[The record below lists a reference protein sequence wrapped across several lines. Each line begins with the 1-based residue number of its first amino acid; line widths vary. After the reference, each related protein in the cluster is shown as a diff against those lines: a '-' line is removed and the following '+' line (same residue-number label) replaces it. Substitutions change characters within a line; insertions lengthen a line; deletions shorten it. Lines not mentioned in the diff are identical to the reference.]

1 MSEIRLDQVLARVA
15 VSRRYRHVAADVVER
30 LATEEI
36 PKSRNLADAEKR
48 TKRRLHQI
56 FGAYTGQPDYAAKL
70 RLLAD
75 ALASGD
81 DAAVRDVCRAAMGG
95 HVSTRE
101 RLPFLDGF
109 YRDVFAVTGVPSVI
123 CDIACGLNPL
133 AAPWMKLPTGARYIG
148 YDIDEQL
155 VGFVAGA
162 LDLFGIDARVTVQDI
177 VTAAPSETCDV
188 AMLLKSVPCLDQQDR
203 ATAARVLATVR
214 ARWYVVSF
222 PNQSIGGRTKG
233 MARTYRER
241 FSALLDELGWQSRT
255 IHERDMASELVFII
269 DGEGGS
275 A

>member
-1 MSEIRLDQVLARVA
+1 MSEIQLDQVLARVA
-15 VSRRYRHVAADVVER
+15 ISRRYRHVASDVVER
-30 LATEEI
+30 LAVEEI

-70 RLLAD
+70 RSLAD

-81 DAAVRDVCRAAMGG
+81 DAAVRDVCRAAMAG

-101 RLPFLDGF
+101 RLPILDQF
-109 YRDVFAVTGVPSVI
+109 YGAVFALTGVPSVI

-133 AAPWMKLPTGARYIG
+133 AAPWMNLPTGARYIG
-148 YDIDEQL
+148 CDIDDQL

-162 LDLFGIDARVTVQDI
+162 LDLFGIGARISVRDI
-177 VTAAPSETCDV
+177 VTAAPTETCDV
-188 AMLLKSVPCLDQQDR
+188 ALLLKSVPCLDQQDR
-203 ATAARVLATVR
+203 ATAARVLSAVR
-214 ARWYVVSF
+214 ACWYVVSF
-222 PNQSIGGRTKG
+222 PSQSIGGRAKG
-233 MARTYRER
+233 MERTYRAR
-241 FSALLDELGWQSRT
+241 FAALLDELGWQSRT
-255 IHERDMASELVFII
+255 THELDMASELVFII